1 MTSVIQPIIDFGLL
15 NVVVLISG
23 LLVFVGAAVAEW
35 RMPQQK

>member
-1 MTSVIQPIIDFGLL
+1 MKIIQPIIDFGVL

-23 LLVFVGAAVAEW
+23 LLVFAAAAVAEW

>member
-1 MTSVIQPIIDFGLL
+1 MTIIQPIINFGVL

-23 LLVFVGAAVAEW
+23 LLVFVAAAVAEW